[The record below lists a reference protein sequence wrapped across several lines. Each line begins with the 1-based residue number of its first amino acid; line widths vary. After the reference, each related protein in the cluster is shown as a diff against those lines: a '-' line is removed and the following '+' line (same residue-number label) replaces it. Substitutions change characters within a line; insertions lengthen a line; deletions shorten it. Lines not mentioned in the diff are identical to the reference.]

1 MKSRLIHLVTT
12 IGTVIGATSVVI
24 TALFWVFGVSSNAAS
39 AYDLSTKNASAIT
52 AEVTTRQAV
61 DTEIR
66 ERIATN
72 QQQII
77 DRLSRLEGKIDEQR
91 RHNK

>member
-1 MKSRLIHLVTT
+1 MKARIVHLVTT
-12 IGTVIGATSVVI
+12 VGTVIGATSVVI

-39 AYDLSTKNASAIT
+39 AYDLSNKNTLALAAEAT
-52 AEVTTRQAV
+52 ARQAV

-77 DRLSRLEGKIDEQR
+77 DRLSRLEGKIDGQR